1 MGAIAGVEIRPL
13 RIIPAA
19 GGPVLHMLK
28 AQDPEFTV
36 FGEVYCSEVEPLAV
50 KAWKRHKLM
59 TQHFIV
65 PVGRV
70 LFVLYD
76 DRENSPS
83 QGTVL
88 ECELGRPDAYS
99 LLTLPPMLWYGFKG
113 LASAPSLIVNCADL
127 AHQPDESQRADPDAA
142 RIPYVWK

>member
-1 MGAIAGVEIRPL
+1 MGAISGVEVRPL
-13 RIIPAA
+13 RIIPTE

-28 AQDPEFTV
+28 AQDPEFTA
-36 FGEVYCSEVEPLAV
+36 FGEVYASEVEPAAV

-59 TQHFIV
+59 TQHFVV

-76 DRENSPS
+76 DRQDSPS

-88 ECELGRPDAYS
+88 EYELGRPDAYS
-99 LLTLPPMLWYGFKG
+99 LLTLPPMIWYGFKG
-113 LASAPSLIVNCADL
+113 LAATPSLIVNCADL
-127 AHQPDESQRADPDAA
+127 AHQPDESERADLAA
-142 RIPYVWK
+142 PWIPYVWK